1 MEPDLRSRFRGALL
15 GLAVGDALGATVEFM
30 GREEIR
36 ARFGVHR
43 ELVGGG
49 WLRLAPGEYTDDTQ
63 MALAIARS
71 IVALGR
77 IDPDDIARHFVA
89 WYETAPKDIGKL
101 TRRAL
106 GHLAAGVAWQD
117 AGERA
122 RAESAGRSASNGS
135 LMRTAP
141 VALATWRDPEALV
154 RQSLDV
160 SRITHADPLCAWS
173 CVAFDQ
179 ALAATL
185 AGTVDVLAAAADV
198 PQVEVHARI
207 AAIPQL
213 GEAQLRSGG
222 YVLDTLQSALWCT
235 ARHDDYEQA
244 VVAAVNLGDD
254 ADTTGA
260 VAGALAGARCGEQG
274 IPARWLAVLQNRA
287 EITALADGLWQLFGE
302 PGNG

>member
-1 MEPDLRSRFRGALL
+1 MEPDLRARYRGALL

-30 GREEIR
+30 GRAEIR
-36 ARFGVHR
+36 TRFGIHR

-77 IDPDDIARHFVA
+77 IDPADIVRHFVD
-89 WYETAPKDIGKL
+89 WYDSEPKDIGKL

-106 GHLAAGVAWQD
+106 AHLAAGVPWQE
-117 AGERA
+117 AGTLAME
-122 RAESAGRSASNGS
+122 ESAGRSASNGS

-141 VALATWRDPEALV
+141 VALATWSDLEALV
-154 RQSLDV
+154 RASLDV
-160 SRITHADPLCAWS
+160 SRITHADPLGAWS

-179 ALAATL
+179 ALAAVL
-185 AGTVDVLAAAADV
+185 AGSNDVLAAAEV
-198 PQVEVHARI
+198 PQPEVHARI
-207 AAIPQL
+207 KAIPRI

-222 YVLDTLQSALWCT
+222 YVLDTLQSALWCVV
-235 ARHDDYEQA
+235 RHDDFESA

-260 VAGALAGARCGEQG
+260 VAGALAGALSGEPG
-274 IPARWLAVLQNRA
+274 IPGRWLSVLQNRE
-287 EITALADGLWQLFGE
+287 EITRLADGLWQRFGA
-302 PGNG
+302 G